1 VNSLGEKFVSAFL
14 LQFLEITEK
23 FSMDLG
29 KEATQGLMEE
39 MHDKTNRQSL
49 FTSTGKGCK
58 RYFLPVLG
66 ILRV

>member
-49 FTSTGKGCK
+49 FTST
-58 RYFLPVLG
+58 
-66 ILRV
+66 

>member
-39 MHDKTNRQSL
+39 MYDNTNRQSL
-49 FTSTGKGCK
+49 FPSAGKGFEK
-58 RYFLPVLG
+58 YFLPVLG
-66 ILRV
+66 ILRG